1 MAQGEDL
8 EVRVQRTPN
17 PNSMLFH
24 VNRSLTDRKTG
35 ETFGTPEAAA
45 ASPVAAEIFRVAG
58 VSSVFFL
65 PSSITVTRD
74 PTVPWEDILPD
85 IESAIRAGLERTG

>member
-1 MAQGEDL
+1 MAAGEAL

-24 VNRSLTDRKTG
+24 VNRMLTDRKTG
-35 ETFGTPEAAA
+35 ETFASAAAAA
-45 ASPVAAEIFRVAG
+45 ASPVAAEIFKVAG

-65 PSSITVTRD
+65 PSSITVSRD
-74 PTVPWEDILPD
+74 PTVPWEDILPEL
-85 IESAIRAGLERTG
+85 ESAIRAGLRG

>member
-1 MAQGEDL
+1 MAENDL

-24 VNRSLTDRKTG
+24 VNRELTDKKTG
-35 ETFGTPEAAA
+35 QTYSTEQAAA
-45 ASPVAAEIFRVAG
+45 ESPLAREIFRVEG
-58 VSSVFFL
+58 VRSVFFL

-74 PTVPWEDILPD
+74 PAVAWEDMLQD
-85 IESAIRAGLERTG
+85 VEDAIRAGLT